1 MVHVV
6 CAILVRDD
14 GAVLA
19 CQRALGSHLGG
30 LWEFPGGKVEPGET
44 PEAALIR
51 EMREELALE
60 VRCGRALSPV
70 EWDYGRGTMR
80 LMPYLCRIAAGEP
93 QALEHAALRWCSCE
107 EFSALEWAPADVPV
121 WREYLLERGS

>member
-6 CAILVRDD
+6 CAILVRED
-14 GAVLA
+14 GAVLV
-19 CQRALGSHLGG
+19 CQRALNSHLGG

-51 EMREELALE
+51 EMWEELALE
-60 VRCGRALSPV
+60 VRCERALSPV
-70 EWDYGRGTMR
+70 DWDYGRGAMR
-80 LMPYLCRIAAGEP
+80 LLPYVCRITAGEP
-93 QALEHAALRWCSCE
+93 QALEHAALRWCCCE
-107 EFSALEWAPADVPV
+107 EVSTLEWAPADVPV

>member
-6 CAILVRDD
+6 CAILVRED
-14 GAVLA
+14 GAVLV

-51 EMREELALE
+51 EMREELAIE

-70 EWDYGRGTMR
+70 EWDYGRGAMR
-80 LMPYLCRIAAGEP
+80 LLPYLCRITAGEP
-93 QALEHAALRWCSCE
+93 RALEHAALRWCCCE
-107 EFSALEWAPADVPV
+107 DFSSLEWAPADVPV

>member
-1 MVHVV
+1 MIQVV
-6 CAILVRDD
+6 CAIIVREN
-14 GAVLA
+14 GAVLV

-30 LWEFPGGKVEPGET
+30 LWEFPGGKVEPGES

-60 VRCGRALSPV
+60 VRCERALSPV
-70 EWDYGRGTMR
+70 DWDYGRGAMR
-80 LMPYLCRIAAGEP
+80 LLPYLCRITAGEP

>member
-6 CAILVRDD
+6 CAILVRED
-14 GAVLA
+14 GAVLV
-19 CQRALGSHLGG
+19 CQRAPGSHLGG
-30 LWEFPGGKVEPGET
+30 LWEFPGGKVEPGES

-51 EMREELALE
+51 EMREELAIE
-60 VRCGRALSPV
+60 VCCGRALSPV
-70 EWDYGRGTMR
+70 EWDYGRGAMR
-80 LMPYLCRIAAGEP
+80 LLPYLCRITAGEP

>member
-1 MVHVV
+1 MIQVV
-6 CAILVRDD
+6 CAIIVRENR
-14 GAVLA
+14 AVLV
-19 CQRALGSHLGG
+19 CQRAPGSHLGG
-30 LWEFPGGKVEPGET
+30 LWEFPGGKVEPGES

-51 EMREELALE
+51 EMREELAIE

-70 EWDYGRGTMR
+70 EWDYGRGAMR
-80 LMPYLCRIAAGEP
+80 LLPYLCRITAGEP
-93 QALEHAALRWCSCE
+93 RALEHAALRWCCCE

>member
-1 MVHVV
+1 MIQVV
-6 CAILVRDD
+6 CAIIVREN
-14 GAVLA
+14 GAVLV

-30 LWEFPGGKVEPGET
+30 LWEFPGGKVEPGES

-60 VRCGRALSPV
+60 VRCERALSPV
-70 EWDYGRGTMR
+70 EWDYGRGAMR
-80 LMPYLCRIAAGEP
+80 LMPYLCRITAGEP

-121 WREYLLERGS
+121 WREYLLECGS